1 MLENPVRIV
10 NKGQNISAQKYLGFS
25 EILAYNI
32 SVRGGF
38 SSNLI
43 LTTKNR
49 LNRPLSS
56 SEIKEVKFKGP
67 GIRMILNS
75 LTTILDVRRQGTNA
89 CKIVTTNDPQP
100 RIQYLARWPIEGK
113 CRIIIFCN
121 THILK
126 HLPSMP
132 FL

>member
-10 NKGQNISAQKYLGFS
+10 NKGQNISAQKYLGFSEIIS

-49 LNRPLSS
+49 LNRPLN
-56 SEIKEVKFKGP
+56 
-67 GIRMILNS
+67 L
-75 LTTILDVRRQGTNA
+75 LVR
-89 CKIVTTNDPQP
+89 
-100 RIQYLARWPIEGK
+100 
-113 CRIIIFCN
+113 
-121 THILK
+121 
-126 HLPSMP
+126 
-132 FL
+132 